1 MATARWTSS
10 PQCRTPCRGWDS
22 TRTTSTKPTTG
33 SSPRQVPSEA
43 LPARPDPRR
52 GRCRRHL
59 GGHRA
64 PRLDR
69 PHRHHGRGPRL
80 VRRVHP
86 RRPHLTTAQQKRP
99 AGRIGG
105 APNPSIPGEH
115 HMVLHHSVGITYGIE
130 LPADTDTEA
139 IERACFGQP
148 DSPDSVGYIVIG
160 DRDRLILATR
170 YTPAEENTVT
180 RITADFATADELA
193 AWDTALR
200 AVTGRLGLADLPAP
214 GWLLVHN
221 YR

>member
-1 MATARWTSS
+1 R
-10 PQCRTPCRGWDS
+10 D
-22 TRTTSTKPTTG
+22 
-33 SSPRQVPSEA
+33 
-43 LPARPDPRR
+43 
-52 GRCRRHL
+52 
-59 GGHRA
+59 
-64 PRLDR
+64 
-69 PHRHHGRGPRL
+69 
-80 VRRVHP
+80 HP
-86 RRPHLTTAQQKRP
+86 RPPHQPTAQQQRP

-180 RITADFATADELA
+180 RITADLPRADQPA
-193 AWDTALR
+193 AWATALR
-200 AVTGRLGLADLPAP
+200 AAPGRLGLADPPAP
-214 GWLLVHN
+214 GWLLVPNH
-221 YR
+221 RRPPTRRPAASSPPPPLGSAASRAPRPPPPGGRGAI